1 MNPEDRERALLA
13 QLAPLTGARATA
25 TAIGGS
31 ITDDVAVPRN
41 TYLVPIRDGEE
52 RPELVFK
59 TSDDAT
65 LTPAGV
71 SLSLIS
77 NSGGARHNLR
87 TGTELRWDPPVPGAR
102 ETVRLSEPAVGGA
115 DPAPGGALS
124 VVRFDEVRPA
134 QAGKDLFASA
144 VSQTPAFVLVWA
156 GDRLVSEPLRR
167 GAWLYDQTHVLYCV
181 SPDARDAR
189 RRTEARRLLHHAR
202 ELLLGRSRNVDG
214 ELLTSKGSVTVE
226 SAEHIA
232 RSQTRG
238 VFALTLKTNCV
249 LERRDDRS
257 FPFLTAARLTETV
270 PGTGADLPIVDD
282 AIIDIS

>member
-13 QLAPLTGARATA
+13 QLAPLTGTRATA
-25 TAIGGS
+25 PAVAGS
-31 ITDDVAVPRN
+31 VTDDVSVPRS

-59 TSDDAT
+59 TAEDVT

-71 SLSLIS
+71 PFSLIS

-87 TGTELRWDPPVPGAR
+87 ADTELRWDPPIAGTR
-102 ETVRLSEPAVGGA
+102 NTVRLAAPASGGT

-124 VVRFDEVRPA
+124 VVRFDEMRTG

-144 VSQTPAFVLVWA
+144 ITQTPAFVLVWA
-156 GDRLVSEPLRR
+156 GDRLASEPLRR

-181 SPDARDAR
+181 SSDARDAK

-202 ELLLGRSRNVDG
+202 ELFLGRSRNGDG

-238 VFALTLKTNCV
+238 VFALTLKTNCL
-249 LERRDDRS
+249 LERREDRS
-257 FPFLTAARLTETV
+257 FPFLSAVHLTETA
-270 PGTGADLPIVDD
+270 PGTGADLPVVDD
-282 AIIDIS
+282 AIIDLA